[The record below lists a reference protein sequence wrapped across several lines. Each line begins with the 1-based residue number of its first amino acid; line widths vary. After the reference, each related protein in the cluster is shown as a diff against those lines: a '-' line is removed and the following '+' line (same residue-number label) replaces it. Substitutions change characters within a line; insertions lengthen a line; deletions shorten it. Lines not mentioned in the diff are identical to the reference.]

1 MDRRWTW
8 ALGLVLIGACG
19 GGDDSGGGSAP
30 PPPPPAA
37 PRVTLGSPTNVT
49 VVANEASPEAPAIN
63 LDFSVA
69 AAGNY
74 QCRAHAE
81 GLDAQMKIL
90 QGATEVAMDSD
101 SGGSFD
107 ALITRELAPGAYTVR
122 VWEWRGRAATIQV
135 TCTQAPA
142 LPANPTTL
150 TPGTPATVNV
160 VAGEGPGSTVE
171 LALAVAGPGNYTCD
185 ATSSLDAQMAIVQ
198 NGAVLQED
206 SDSGGSFNARIS
218 RDLAPGAY
226 VVRVWEWQHRAT
238 AITVNCTQGAAATP
252 VADGGVIA
260 LGTPAGVTVPAGEGP
275 AGQVHLNLVIA
286 AQGTYTCDTNGNN
299 DPQLA
304 IVQSGTVLQ
313 EDSDSGPGVNARVS
327 RDLAPGAYQ
336 VRVWEWLNRGAQ
348 VTVSCRPGATPS
360 E

>member
-30 PPPPPAA
+30 PPPPAA
-37 PRVTLGSPTNVT
+37 PRLTLGSTTNVT
-49 VVANEASPEAPAIN
+49 VVANEASPEAPAVN

-74 QCRAHAE
+74 QCRAHAD

-101 SGGSFD
+101 SGGNFD

-142 LPANPTTL
+142 LPVNPTTL
-150 TPGTPATVNV
+150 MAGTPATVNV

-171 LALAVAGPGNYTCD
+171 LAFAVAAPGSYQCD

-198 NGAVLQED
+198 NGSILHQD
-206 SDSGGSFNARIS
+206 SDSGGSFNARITAS
-218 RDLAPGAY
+218 LAPGAY

-238 AITVNCTQGAAATP
+238 AITVNCAQGAAAAAVP
-252 VADGGVIA
+252 DGSPIA
-260 LGTPAGVTVPAGEGP
+260 LGTPAAVNVPAGEP
-275 AGQVHLNLVIA
+275 PVGQVHLNLVIA
-286 AQGTYTCDTNGNN
+286 SPGTYTCDTNGTN

-304 IVQSGTVLQ
+304 IVQGGNVLQ
-313 EDSDSGPGVNARVS
+313 QDDDSGPGVNARVS

-336 VRVWEWLNRGAQ
+336 VRVWEWLNRGTQ
-348 VTVSCRPGATPS
+348 VTVSCRPGATPP